1 MDGPRTCL
9 WPGGFGALLS
19 KSLPHTSGWLLL
31 ITAVLCK
38 TWAYR
43 HAEAAHSEAGAR
55 GAVAER
61 GGLVQPP
68 GGGRRGG
75 PSYHIAPGPA
85 KEKTP
90 RHGLRTQD
98 LGAFCYLGYG
108 MHELKKS

>member
-1 MDGPRTCL
+1 M
-9 WPGGFGALLS
+9 
-19 KSLPHTSGWLLL
+19 
-31 ITAVLCK
+31 LCK
-38 TWAYR
+38 TGAYR

-85 KEKTP
+85 GK
-90 RHGLRTQD
+90 RRLRAMDLGLRT
-98 LGAFCYLGYG
+98 
-108 MHELKKS
+108 